1 MEHKVLNHLGFI
13 DTYQMAHNN
22 IHPLVSIAPYG
33 TRWFWWARTLF
44 PFMLSMIALARYTA
58 QPFSKHSVDVNK
70 KMCGMGKCT
79 NNFNWPIAQNLLL
92 YAWPLVYIRAK
103 LQWHIQRRNV
113 CLWSIDNR
121 FRIVSTVIN
130 AIRNMSGLNVVL
142 DVHRL

>member
-22 IHPLVSIAPYG
+22 CHPLGSIAPYG
-33 TRWFWWARTLF
+33 TRWYWWVCSLF
-44 PFMLSMIALARYTA
+44 PFMLSMLALARYTA
-58 QPFSKHSVDVNK
+58 QPFSKHSVDVNQN
-70 KMCGMGKCT
+70 MCGMAKCT
-79 NNFNWPIAQNLLL
+79 NNFYWPIAQNLLL
-92 YAWPLVYIRAK
+92 FALPLVYIRDK

-113 CLWSIDNR
+113 CSCSIDNR

-130 AIRNMSGLNVVL
+130 AIWNKSGLNVVL